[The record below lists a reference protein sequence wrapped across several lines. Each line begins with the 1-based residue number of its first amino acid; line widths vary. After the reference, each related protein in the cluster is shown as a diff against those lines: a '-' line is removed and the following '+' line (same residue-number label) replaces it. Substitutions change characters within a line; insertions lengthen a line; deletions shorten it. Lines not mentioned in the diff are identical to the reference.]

1 MKRFLLLLI
10 ALFVPVSGVPG
21 QTPLKPANGIY
32 DPEGWLDESEGREME
47 VKIAAAR
54 EKGGAA
60 VFVAILPKD
69 AVAEGNEAA
78 LLMGK
83 SWGGGGLWGLLLHV
97 IDDPE
102 SPRYFGEFGGAANW
116 SEQQR
121 NDFEA
126 SIQRALS
133 EASRKA
139 KLSADPQSQVAS
151 GTRILS
157 EEFGYLGL
165 VMEKIEHNNARARGD
180 RVSESSL
187 AADAESG
194 PSFGVSTVFLAVI
207 GLLIVISVFFF
218 FRLKNEEER
227 EMEYH
232 FPETSPRKRFLG
244 PWSGGGN
251 VLMQFNVT
259 NEGGGRESERRF

>member
-1 MKRFLLLLI
+1 MKRFLLFLI
-10 ALFVPVSGVPG
+10 VLFASVGGAPG
-21 QTPLKPANGIY
+21 QIPLKPANGIY
-32 DPEGWLDESEGREME
+32 DPEGWLDESDSREME
-47 VKIAAAR
+47 GKIAAAR

-60 VFVAILPKD
+60 LFVAILPEG
-69 AVAEGNEAA
+69 AGAEGNEAA
-78 LLMGK
+78 FLMGK

-97 IDDPE
+97 INDPE
-102 SPRYFGEFGGAANW
+102 SPQYFGEFVGAANW
-116 SEQQR
+116 SKQQEQ
-121 NDFEA
+121 DFQA

-133 EASRKA
+133 DASRKA
-139 KLSADPQSQVAS
+139 KLSADPRSQVAS

-165 VMEKIEHNNARARGD
+165 VMEKIEHNNARARGN
-180 RVSESSL
+180 RVTESSL
-187 AADAESG
+187 ATDSESR
-194 PSFGVSTVFLAVI
+194 PSFGVSTIFLAVV
-207 GLLIVISVFFF
+207 GFLIVVSFFFF

-227 EMEYH
+227 EMEYY

-259 NEGGGRESERRF
+259 NEGGGYKSERRF